1 MKKSFILVAGLCFA
15 MNLSAQQTEIPA
27 NYWDLFAAN
36 YEEYDSW
43 WEVDDQT
50 KNVHNLTG
58 LTPKNGMTVDP
69 SQISNNA
76 YKITP
81 KDDVFQV
88 HYEKTKDYEKFQLG
102 WMNWE
107 YSSCSSDNWQLK
119 NPITG
124 EDWGEGSDCHRTAK
138 GYSVDFSDPANRI
151 VYFKYQAIG
160 DGSINLRVDL
170 CDIKGRKTTKLGYIC
185 TDALDK
191 SNSYVPTEI
200 DPDAWKEFMII
211 YTNEDNE
218 PAYEEL
224 GEYFDNSLFYQ
235 TSNVGLADG
244 HNTWFNGIQFP
255 SEPPS
260 NFNLWLDSTRITA
273 IEIYINCDVATKGQV
288 SDIYI
293 KDLTIGNTL
302 TREPEEVFTAI
313 ETIEGNSKIEIVDG
327 TIYSEGEI
335 VIYNS
340 LGQVVKTGQKELS
353 INNLPKGSVYIINT
367 AEGRGMFVK

>member
-1 MKKSFILVAGLCFA
+1 MKKSITLVASLCFA
-15 MNLSAQQTEIPA
+15 MCLSAQQTKIPE
-27 NYWDLFAAN
+27 NYWELFAAN
-36 YEEYDSW
+36 YAQYDSW
-43 WEVDDQT
+43 WDVDDQT
-50 KNVHNLTG
+50 KNVHNLSG
-58 LTPKNGMTVDP
+58 LTPKNGMK
-69 SQISNNA
+69 ISDISDNA
-76 YKITP
+76 YTVTT
-81 KDDVFQV
+81 DGDVFKV
-88 HYEKTKDYEKFQLG
+88 HYEKSKDYQKFQMS
-102 WMNWE
+102 WMNWG
-107 YSSCSSDNWQLK
+107 YSACSNDNWQLK

-124 EDWGEGSDCHRTAK
+124 EDWTEGADCHRTAK
-138 GYSVDFSDPANRI
+138 GYSVDFSDPANR
-151 VYFKYQAIG
+151 VVAFKYQAMG
-160 DGSINLRVDL
+160 DASINLRVDL

-185 TDALDK
+185 TDALSK
-191 SNSYVPTEI
+191 TSSYVPT
-200 DPDAWKEFMII
+200 DPNAWKDFMII
-211 YTNEDNE
+211 YTDETNED
-218 PAYEEL
+218 AYEEL
-224 GEYFDNSLFYQ
+224 EGYFDANKFYQ